1 MQLTAT
7 RQVECYHC
15 DVLTSI
21 DVPDEDVDLETSHSV
36 AAFGEQRKVTCANG
50 HTYWVHF
57 C

>member
-7 RQVECYHC
+7 RQVKCYHC
-15 DVLTSI
+15 DALTSI
-21 DVPDEDVDLETSHSV
+21 EVPDEDVNLETSHSV